1 MDAIA
6 IRDRRGA
13 GMIAPPERSAERDL
27 VLEALLPLVPEKGWT
42 MAALRQALSGMG
54 EHPDDAALLFPG
66 GAADMVEAFLD
77 LADRRMA
84 TQAAAADMAGMK
96 LPARVRE
103 VIRLRLAWAA
113 LHKEA
118 VRRAFAVL
126 LAPRHAP
133 LAATT
138 LARTVDEIWH
148 AAGDSSADF
157 SWYTKRAILGGVY
170 SATLLFWLRDI
181 SLDDE
186 ATLAF
191 LDRRLEAVGRIGKL
205 RHRIGAAMGR
215 MRPCRDGTAEAQAT
229 A

>member
-1 MDAIA
+1 MI
-6 IRDRRGA
+6 DR
-13 GMIAPPERSAERDL
+13 PERSAERDL
-27 VLEALLPLVPEKGWT
+27 TLEAMLRRVPEEGWT
-42 MAALRQALSGMG
+42 MAALRHALTDLG

-84 TQAAAADMAGMK
+84 TEAAAADMAGMN

-113 LHKEA
+113 PHKEA

-126 LAPRHAP
+126 LAPRNAAI
-133 LAATT
+133 AATT

-148 AAGDSSADF
+148 AAGDASADF
-157 SWYTKRAILGGVY
+157 SWYTKRAILAGVY
-170 SATLLFWLRDI
+170 SSTLLFWLRDV
-181 SLDDE
+181 SEDDA

-191 LDRRLEAVGRIGKL
+191 LDRRLAGVGRIGAVRRRL
-205 RHRIGAAMGR
+205 DGALGR
-215 MRPCRDGTAEAQAT
+215 LSGRCRANRDGEA
-229 A
+229 